1 MERKVRVLIADDNQR
16 TRRALRAILHTS
28 DELNVIGEAS
38 NGEELLDLMR
48 IDLPDVVV
56 IDGRMPCMAGIEV
69 AQRIKEDW
77 PDVQIIMLS
86 MHAGYQ
92 KKALE
97 AGVDF
102 FIVKGAPADRL
113 LQAVLD
119 YGRQG
124 AGRVH

>member
-1 MERKVRVLIADDNQR
+1 
-16 TRRALRAILHTS
+16 
-28 DELNVIGEAS
+28 LNVIGEAT
-38 NGEELLDLMR
+38 NGEELLALMR
-48 IDLPDVVV
+48 NDLPDVVV

-69 AQRIKEDW
+69 AQRIKQEW
-77 PDVQIIMLS
+77 PGVQIIMLS

-113 LQAVLD
+113 LEAVLD
-119 YGRQG
+119 YGRRG
-124 AGRVH
+124 ADRVH

>member
-28 DELNVIGEAS
+28 DELVVIGEAT
-38 NGEELLDLMR
+38 NGQELLDLMQV
-48 IDLPDVVV
+48 DLPDVVL

-69 AQRIKEDW
+69 AQRIKNDW
-77 PDVQIIMLS
+77 PKVKIIMLS

-102 FIVKGAPADRL
+102 FIVKGTSADRL
-113 LQAVLD
+113 LEAVI
-119 YGRQG
+119 YHGRGGSDQ
-124 AGRVH
+124 VH

>member
-28 DELNVIGEAS
+28 DDLVVVGEAT
-38 NGEELLDLMR
+38 NGQELLDLMQ
-48 IDLPDVVV
+48 IDLPDVVL

-69 AQRIKEDW
+69 AQRIKNDW
-77 PDVQIIMLS
+77 PGVKIIMLS

-102 FIVKGAPADRL
+102 FIVKGTSADRL
-113 LQAVLD
+113 LDAVIEH
-119 YGRQG
+119 GRPG
-124 AGRVH
+124 SDRVH

>member
-1 MERKVRVLIADDNQR
+1 MERMVRVLIADDNQR

-28 DELNVIGEAS
+28 DELHVIGEAT

-48 IDLPDVVV
+48 KDLPDVVV
-56 IDGRMPCMAGIEV
+56 VDGRMPCMAGIEV
-69 AQRIKEDW
+69 AQRIKHNW
-77 PDVQIIMLS
+77 PEVQIIMLS

-97 AGVDF
+97 AGVDY

-113 LQAVLD
+113 LEAVLE
-119 YGRQG
+119 YGRRG

>member
-1 MERKVRVLIADDNQR
+1 MEPKVRVLIADDNQR

-28 DELNVIGEAS
+28 NELVVIGEAS
-38 NGEELLDLMR
+38 NGQELLDLMQV
-48 IDLPDVVV
+48 DEPDVVV

-69 AQRIKEDW
+69 AQRIKSDW
-77 PDVQIIMLS
+77 PTVKIIMLS

-102 FIVKGAPADRL
+102 FIVKGTSA
-113 LQAVLD
+113 
-119 YGRQG
+119 
-124 AGRVH
+124 